1 MKTKSILKLLMSIAL
16 VLGAWWSYTYY
27 LEITMEPTR
36 RSDRLFKPYDE
47 AAYRI
52 AQKIERGQSISIREL
67 KNLPN
72 GVNTRYGQEITLLFH
87 ALSARNIEAIDA
99 LLEAGADPY
108 MIDRPSTGSARGF
121 VYYLTLTGHPTDP
134 QLGFPFINQLIR
146 LYLKHGGDPNRRLG
160 GANKSPLI
168 ADVALM
174 DNYEGID
181 ILLEVG
187 ANPWAVNDSDMNVMT
202 RLAANGIAYDVLN
215 QLIDRG
221 YFDNVSLPQLQNF
234 ILWISSYSQRGDE
247 RSLANQAIGRR
258 VLKRH
263 PNYPEDR
270 YTERLFQGPI
280 PWAEIAHER

>member
-72 GVNTRYGQEITLLFH
+72 VVNTRYGQEITLLFH

-160 GANKSPLI
+160 GTLKSPLI
-168 ADVALM
+168 ADVALIK
-174 DNYEGID
+174 NFEGID
-181 ILLEVG
+181 ILLKAG
-187 ANPWAVNDSDMNVMT
+187 ADPWREDNMNDNVMT
-202 RLAANGIAYDVLN
+202 HLARSHIAQDKLEN
-215 QLIDRG
+215 LIEQG
-221 YFDNVSLPQLQNF
+221 YFDNVPYNLLKEFMQALSGYLP
-234 ILWISSYSQRGDE
+234 RGD
-247 RSLANQAIGRR
+247 SISVANQAIGRR

-263 PNYPEDR
+263 PDYPADR
-270 YTERLFQGPI
+270 HTERLFQGPI
-280 PWAEIAHER
+280 PWAEIAYER